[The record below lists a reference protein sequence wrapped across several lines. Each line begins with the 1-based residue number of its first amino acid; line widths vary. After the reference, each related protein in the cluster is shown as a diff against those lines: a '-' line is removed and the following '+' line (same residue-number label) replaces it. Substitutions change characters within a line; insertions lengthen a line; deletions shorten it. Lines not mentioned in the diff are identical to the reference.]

1 MYLTQFFTIA
11 IIHLLAVASPGPD
24 FAVVTKNSLF
34 HSRKIGIYTAL
45 GVACGIM
52 VHVSYCLL
60 GIGLVISRSIPLF
73 DAIKYVG
80 SAYLLYIGYKSLKAK
95 PVAPLEDGQVSDL
108 DSDRTDRTDRSDN
121 SRMETKDKTI
131 LTPKKAVRS
140 GFLTNVLNPKATLFF
155 LAIFTQVI
163 DPSTPK
169 IIQAGY
175 GLETMVITFVWFA
188 LVSLLFSNGRI
199 KARITRIQHH
209 IEHITGVVLIILGIK
224 VALASRK

>member
-11 IIHLLAVASPGPD
+11 VIHLLAVASPGPD
-24 FAVVTKNSLF
+24 FAVVTKNSLL

-60 GIGLVISRSIPLF
+60 GIGLVISRSILLF

-95 PVAPLEDGQVSDL
+95 PQAPLE
-108 DSDRTDRTDRSDN
+108 N
-121 SRMETKDKTI
+121 SRVSGKGTDNAQLPINSKDKKT
-131 LTPKKAVRS
+131 LTAGKAVRT
-140 GFLTNVLNPKATLFF
+140 GFLTNVLNPKVTLFF
-155 LAIFTQVI
+155 LAEYTQTI

-175 GLETMVITFVWFA
+175 GLETMVITFAWFA
-188 LVSLLFSNGRI
+188 IVSLLFSNGRL
-199 KARITRIQHH
+199 KARIARIQHH
-209 IEHITGVVLIILGIK
+209 IEHVTGAVLIGLGVR